1 MKHCGGQDDH
11 NPSLVDGGTQRHK
24 PRQPDGKGTHPIP
37 TQPARA
43 PDQAVRIVDHDPAWP
58 DRFGA
63 ERGPLE
69 PIPAPWASGGIHH
82 VGSTAVPAMAAKPVR
97 T

>member
-1 MKHCGGQDDH
+1 MV
-11 NPSLVDGGTQRHK
+11 ST
-24 PRQPDGKGTHPIP
+24 
-37 TQPARA
+37 A